1 MVVVK
6 ETDTGGIPAP
16 AVTIC
21 ARNEGDKQQVSE
33 SCNGAANV
41 FSCMESESW
50 ARMKDVIL
58 DAEQGESPTNKDLK
72 EAMFWDWQIRSLFEC
87 FTFSMNDRI
96 SPLYQRDMLHF
107 FINNTTMIYEFLIH
121 DLDYFIP
128 NWNRLV
134 LPINRFKVFPK
145 TECTGFVS
153 ISLTEKHEL
162 STAHD
167 PCDERKNYNFRQCI
181 KESIASHV
189 GCEGK
194 ESCVT
199 GEQYR

>member
-6 ETDTGGIPAP
+6 ETDNGGIPAP

-58 DAEQGESPTNKDLK
+58 DEEQGESPTNKYLK
-72 EAMFWDWQIRSLFEC
+72 GAMFWDWQIRSLFEC

-107 FINNTTMIYEFLIH
+107 FINHTTKIYEF
-121 DLDYFIP
+121 
-128 NWNRLV
+128 
-134 LPINRFKVFPK
+134 
-145 TECTGFVS
+145 
-153 ISLTEKHEL
+153 
-162 STAHD
+162 
-167 PCDERKNYNFRQCI
+167 
-181 KESIASHV
+181 
-189 GCEGK
+189 
-194 ESCVT
+194 
-199 GEQYR
+199 